1 LSRSESSTLVES
13 VIDHVAAALEK
24 GEHVKLAGFG
34 TFSLRDKKERI
45 GRNPKT
51 GEEVPITP
59 RRVLIFKPSQVL
71 RERVDS
77 ALSRKI
83 LRARMSQPKTTRA
96 FRTISEAGEE
106 LGLQPHVLRFWE
118 SKFSNIKPI
127 KRGGGR
133 RFYRP
138 EDIEFIRG
146 IKKLLHDEK
155 HPIKDVQKLI
165 QKKGASR
172 VVELGRSMEKAAR
185 AKPVA
190 ETDLL
195 PKRIK
200 TVEKTKMASKVRKPI
215 FKAKKATPPPM
226 PQSPAAPASAMSVP
240 NVPVAT
246 GLSDQDRLALEEA
259 LTTLQSLKSKLT
271 TFRKVSTVT

>member
-1 LSRSESSTLVES
+1 
-13 VIDHVAAALEK
+13 
-24 GEHVKLAGFG
+24 
-34 TFSLRDKKERI
+34 
-45 GRNPKT
+45 
-51 GEEVPITP
+51 
-59 RRVLIFKPSQVL
+59 
-71 RERVDS
+71 
-77 ALSRKI
+77 
-83 LRARMSQPKTTRA
+83 MSQTKTTRA

-118 SKFSNIKPI
+118 SKFSHIKPI

-172 VVELGRSMEKAAR
+172 VVELGRSMEKAAKER
-185 AKPVA
+185 PVA

-195 PKRIK
+195 PERIK
-200 TVEKTKMASKVRKPI
+200 TVERPRPAAKARMPI
-215 FKAKKATPPPM
+215 FKPKKATPPPM
-226 PQSPAAPASAMSVP
+226 PKPAAPIQVQP
-240 NVPVAT
+240 PVAQSPEIQAPPVQLPPT
-246 GLSDQDRLALEEA
+246 AAGLSETDRHALEEA
-259 LTTLQSLKSKLT
+259 LSRLQSLKAKLAG
-271 TFRKVSTVT
+271 FRDAG

>member
-1 LSRSESSTLVES
+1 
-13 VIDHVAAALEK
+13 
-24 GEHVKLAGFG
+24 
-34 TFSLRDKKERI
+34 
-45 GRNPKT
+45 
-51 GEEVPITP
+51 
-59 RRVLIFKPSQVL
+59 
-71 RERVDS
+71 
-77 ALSRKI
+77 
-83 LRARMSQPKTTRA
+83 MSQTKTTRA

-118 SKFSNIKPI
+118 SKFSHIKPI

-165 QKKGASR
+165 QKKGPAR
-172 VVELGRSMEKAAR
+172 VIELGRSVEKAAR
-185 AKPVA
+185 ERPVA

-200 TVEKTKMASKVRKPI
+200 AADRVSVAIAKPAPPPAVIEPVRAEAPPSPALETKIEEPI
-215 FKAKKATPPPM
+215 APPVTPPVSAVDTQAL
-226 PQSPAAPASAMSVP
+226 QSALESLEALK
-240 NVPVAT
+240 T
-246 GLSDQDRLALEEA
+246 RLAD
-259 LTTLQSLKSKLT
+259 
-271 TFRKVSTVT
+271 FRAAGTQG

>member
-1 LSRSESSTLVES
+1 
-13 VIDHVAAALEK
+13 
-24 GEHVKLAGFG
+24 
-34 TFSLRDKKERI
+34 
-45 GRNPKT
+45 
-51 GEEVPITP
+51 
-59 RRVLIFKPSQVL
+59 
-71 RERVDS
+71 
-77 ALSRKI
+77 
-83 LRARMSQPKTTRA
+83 MSQTKTTRA

-118 SKFSNIKPI
+118 SKFSSIKPI

-185 AKPVA
+185 EQPVA

-200 TVEKTKMASKVRKPI
+200 TVEKVKTTRTPVFKP
-215 FKAKKATPPPM
+215 KKATPPPM
-226 PQSPAAPASAMSVP
+226 PKPQIVAPAPVP
-240 NVPVAT
+240 QPAPAPIVA
-246 GLSDQDRLALEEA
+246 GLSDTDKLALEEA
-259 LTTLQSLKSKLT
+259 LKRLQALKVKLSS
-271 TFRKVSTVT
+271 FREAGEAT

>member
-1 LSRSESSTLVES
+1 
-13 VIDHVAAALEK
+13 
-24 GEHVKLAGFG
+24 
-34 TFSLRDKKERI
+34 
-45 GRNPKT
+45 
-51 GEEVPITP
+51 
-59 RRVLIFKPSQVL
+59 
-71 RERVDS
+71 
-77 ALSRKI
+77 
-83 LRARMSQPKTTRA
+83 MSQPKTTRA

>member
-1 LSRSESSTLVES
+1 MQTKM
-13 VIDHVAAALEK
+13 IQ
-24 GEHVKLAGFG
+24 
-34 TFSLRDKKERI
+34 T
-45 GRNPKT
+45 
-51 GEEVPITP
+51 
-59 RRVLIFKPSQVL
+59 
-71 RERVDS
+71 
-77 ALSRKI
+77 
-83 LRARMSQPKTTRA
+83 KTTRA

-118 SKFSNIKPI
+118 SKFSHIKPI

-165 QKKGASR
+165 QKKGATR
-172 VVELGRSMEKAAR
+172 IVELGRSMEKAAKER
-185 AKPVA
+185 PVT

-200 TVEKTKMASKVRKPI
+200 TVEKPKIVKTTRAPI
-215 FKAKKATPPPM
+215 FQPKKATPPPM
-226 PQSPAAPASAMSVP
+226 PTPAAPPVPAASVIKPSV
-240 NVPVAT
+240 VA
-246 GLSDQDRLALEEA
+246 GLSDADRSALEDALRSLQALKVKFADFREA
-259 LTTLQSLKSKLT
+259 GKAS
-271 TFRKVSTVT
+271 